1 MQDIQKLR
9 FAKSHE
15 WIAPDG
21 TVGITDHA
29 QKEVTDVVFVELP
42 SIGKSAVK
50 DGEVATLESVKAA
63 FPINAPVAGKVSA
76 VNDKVSKNPELVN
89 QAPYG
94 DGWLF
99 KLDVTEAG
107 SLNKLMTHDQY
118 QEFLKTD
125 AAHH

>member
-9 FAKSHE
+9 FSKSHE

-21 TVGITDHA
+21 TVGISDHA

-42 SIGKSAVK
+42 AVGKAVQK
-50 DGEVATLESVKAA
+50 EGETATIESVKAA
-63 FPINAPVAGKVSA
+63 FPIYSPVAGKVSA
-76 VNDKVSKNPELVN
+76 VNDKVSKSPEVVN

-99 KLDVTEAG
+99 KLDVADAG
-107 SLNKLMTHDQY
+107 SLNLLMTHDQY
-118 QEFLKTD
+118 QEFLKTE
-125 AAHH
+125 AH

>member
-15 WIAPDG
+15 WISPDG
-21 TVGITDHA
+21 TVGISEHA
-29 QKEVTDVVFVELP
+29 QKEVTDIVFVELP
-42 SIGKSAVK
+42 PVGKTAAQGGEIG
-50 DGEVATLESVKAA
+50 TLESVKAA
-63 FPINAPVAGKVSA
+63 FPIYMPVTGKVTA

-99 KLDVTEAG
+99 KLEISDPK
-107 SLNKLMTHDQY
+107 SLKSLMTHDQY
-118 QEFLKTD
+118 QEFLKTE

>member
-1 MQDIQKLR
+1 MQDIEKLR

-29 QKEVTDVVFVELP
+29 QKEVTDVFFVELP
-42 SIGKSAVK
+42 PLGKSAAK

-76 VNDKVSKNPELVN
+76 VNDKASKNPDLGN
-89 QAPYG
+89 KAPDADG
-94 DGWLF
+94 DR
-99 KLDVTEAG
+99 K
-107 SLNKLMTHDQY
+107 
-118 QEFLKTD
+118 
-125 AAHH
+125 

>member
-42 SIGKSAVK
+42 PVG
-50 DGEVATLESVKAA
+50 KAA
-63 FPINAPVAGKVSA
+63 AREQSGPLRHRGGGWRPPWESPDPAGRLRQPSRPSPHAARDWA
-76 VNDKVSKNPELVN
+76 VP
-89 QAPYG
+89 
-94 DGWLF
+94 
-99 KLDVTEAG
+99 
-107 SLNKLMTHDQY
+107 
-118 QEFLKTD
+118 
-125 AAHH
+125 

>member
-1 MQDIQKLR
+1 MQDIEKLR

-42 SIGKSAVK
+42 PLGKSAAQ

-76 VNDKVSKNPELVN
+76 VNDKVAKNPELIN

-99 KLDVTEAG
+99 KLDVADAG
-107 SLNKLMTHDQY
+107 SLKSLMTNAQY
-118 QEFLKTD
+118 EEFLKTD
-125 AAHH
+125 AAHP